1 MTEFRIKTIRNG
13 RVKNKNKSFFRKDD
27 TFSEALFSSFEAK
40 KFHPSWWWKDVEV
53 TMHEV
58 VNGLVTAKKSIA
70 RPGDKK
76 SILKIEKKK
85 DVPVLSEIS
94 EYLDF
99 FKRFNNQEENKGE
112 NFLIL
117 KEREIIVKKEDLN
130 QEHFYLREGRASLN
144 DEAPTFIFLRKRE
157 EESKIVFERTMRTQ
171 AVEIGNAYS
180 TGFILCRGKQEGE
193 VWVEKILSSPVKLS
207 STEEAEVDRIGFRI
221 PTTSFNLVIPR
232 VETLKKQLGGIL
244 ALYQILWGENLQIK
258 IDKLDELLQT
268 TPEWVLEAGL
278 EGVWD
283 NSLNQR
289 KLALEES
296 NADSTE
302 NPDTLE
308 MFEDMESLL
317 WACYNGKPQE
327 EDLLAFLAEHFT
339 AVLGTDRL
347 SELRDI
353 LL

>member
-1 MTEFRIKTIRNG
+1 MTDFRIKKIRHG
-13 RVKNKNKSFFRKDD
+13 RVTKKVGAFSKDD
-27 TFSEALFSSFEAK
+27 TFNRDLFHSFEPPLFSFSGTW
-40 KFHPSWWWKDVEV
+40 SDVEV
-53 TMHEV
+53 TMNEIDNGVEV
-58 VNGLVTAKKSIA
+58 AKKFIA
-70 RPGDKK
+70 TPGFNKFQL
-76 SILKIEKKK
+76 IIENKK

-117 KEREIIVKKEDLN
+117 KEREIIVKKEDLD

-144 DEAPTFIFLRKRE
+144 DEAPPFIFLGKKE
-157 EESKIVFERTMRTQ
+157 EESKIVFERKMRTQ

-180 TGFILCRGKQEGE
+180 TGFILCRGKHEGE

-258 IDKLDELLQT
+258 IEKLDELLQT

-289 KLALEES
+289 KLVLEES

-302 NPDTLE
+302 KPDILE

>member
-1 MTEFRIKTIRNG
+1 MTDFRIKRIRHG
-13 RVKNKNKSFFRKDD
+13 RVTKKVGAFSKDD
-27 TFSEALFSSFEAK
+27 TFNRVLFHSFEPPLFSFSGTW
-40 KFHPSWWWKDVEV
+40 SDVEV
-53 TMHEV
+53 TMNEI
-58 VNGLVTAKKSIA
+58 VNGVEVAKKFIA
-70 RPGDKK
+70 KPGFNKFQL
-76 SILKIEKKK
+76 IIENKK

-117 KEREIIVKKEDLN
+117 KEREIIVKKEDLD

-144 DEAPTFIFLRKRE
+144 DEDPTFIFLRKKE

-171 AVEIGNAYS
+171 AAQIGNAYS

-258 IDKLDELLQT
+258 IEKLDELLQT

-302 NPDTLE
+302 KPDILE